1 MNTVSFD
8 LQGKS
13 LTFKA
18 PSSWAEVTP
27 AQLSAWI
34 LTMQSDLP
42 DKDKLRLAV
51 PIFFNIKATV
61 YGQLPE
67 HYCIQLAPKLR
78 FLFEENRLDTW
89 LIPTVQLRWFKKYHG
104 PADKLTNITAYEFFA
119 YCEMLY
125 WQYKTRPNE
134 ETLNA
139 LIAVLYREKRS
150 TIISNDVRV
159 PLTDHGVASRAGTMA
174 KLPLIVKQI
183 IFFNYE
189 GCRNFI
195 TATHPKAFSGKGG
208 QSKKR
213 GDVTRAEAGGPL
225 GDLTETRN
233 ANIYDFLGHLEDL
246 IEREEKLSQ
255 PS

>member
-1 MNTVSFD
+1 MNTVSF
-8 LQGKS
+8 LLHGKP
-13 LTFKA
+13 LIFKA

-34 LTMQSDLP
+34 LTIQSDMP
-42 DKDKLRLAV
+42 ETDKLKLAV
-51 PIFFNIKATV
+51 PIFFGISAKV
-61 YGQLPE
+61 YRQLPE
-67 HYCIQLAPKLR
+67 HYRIQFAPPLR

-89 LIPTVQLRWFKKYHG
+89 LLETVKPKWFKKYYG
-104 PADKLTNITAYEFFA
+104 PADKLSNITAYEFFA
-119 YCEMLY
+119 YCEMFY
-125 WQYKTRPNE
+125 WQYKTKPDE
-134 ETLNA
+134 ATLNT

-150 TIISNDVRV
+150 AGISNDVRV
-159 PLTDHGVASRAGTMA
+159 PLTDHGVASRADIMA
-174 KLPLIVKQI
+174 RLPLIVKLI

-195 TATHPKAFSGKGG
+195 TAMHAKAFSGKGG

-213 GDVTRAEAGGPL
+213 GDVTRAVAGGPL